1 MKGHP
6 GEGPVRQAEGSRYR
20 VLVVDD
26 HEGFRN
32 SVCELLLDH
41 SKELDVRSIAEAS
54 DGAATLVLAQAFRPD
69 VVIMDVRMPRMGGL
83 EALAHLKALMPDLPV
98 ILMTAAVDGDIQ
110 HIQQR
115 GRGLGAFSVLNKDDI
130 GRWLVGTMQRV
141 LQKRDNSRAPGAG
154 SV

>member
-6 GEGPVRQAEGSRYR
+6 GEGPVRQAEGRRYR

-26 HEGFRN
+26 HEGFR
-32 SVCELLLDH
+32 SVVCGLLLDH

-83 EALAHLKALMPDLPV
+83 EALAHLKALMPDLRV
-98 ILMTAAVDGDIQ
+98 ILMTAAVDWD
-110 HIQQR
+110 IQQR
-115 GRGLGAFSVLNKDDI
+115 GRGLGAFDVLSKGDI

-141 LQKRDNSRAPGAG
+141 LQQHDNSRAPGAG

>member
-32 SVCELLLDH
+32 FVCELLLDH

-54 DGAATLVLAQAFRPD
+54 DGTATLVLAQAFRPD
-69 VVIMDVRMPRMGGL
+69 VVIMDVSMPRRGGL
-83 EALAHLKALMPDLPV
+83 DALAHLKALMPDLRA
-98 ILMTAAVDGDIQ
+98 ILMTAEVDWD
-110 HIQQR
+110 IQQR
-115 GRGLGAFSVLNKDDI
+115 GRGLRAFDVLSKGDI
-130 GRWLVGTMQRV
+130 GRRLVGTMQLV
-141 LQKRDNSRAPGAG
+141 LQQRDNSRAPGAG